1 MLWPSLGVVDMPQ
14 RVNEF
19 TQVRLADGVVVTQR
33 GPAMLQFGADATR
46 TGVVETAEADRLS
59 SLFDAPFT
67 PRPIRYLIHQ
77 LRPIVGGDA
86 ARSLV
91 ADLMAYRILVPT
103 DPATVSLIGATPLA
117 DALTNVLGRSGCLL
131 RSTESA
137 EVGPD
142 IFDQLS
148 GTGPLVVVD
157 QPHLAE
163 AIARYTRASEAP
175 VVPVTTLDSHVVVGP
190 VRLRPSDPCP
200 ACLDAYLRERD
211 AGWERV
217 RDNLYAQ
224 RCAPS
229 AAVIAAGAAA
239 AAVVVRRLA
248 GVPDPPGVSAPP
260 PASGECVIADPFGPH
275 PTLAVVLERHPD
287 CTVCY

>member
-1 MLWPSLGVVDMPQ
+1 MPQ
-14 RVNEF
+14 RINEF
-19 TQVRLADGVVVTQR
+19 TQVRLADGVFVSQR

-46 TGVVETAEADRLS
+46 TGVVETARADRLS

-77 LRPIVGGDA
+77 LRPIIGGDA

-103 DPATVSLIGATPLA
+103 DPAAVALIGATPLA
-117 DALTNVLGRSGCLL
+117 EELAGVLGRSGCLL
-131 RSTESA
+131 RRPETA
-137 EVGPD
+137 DVGPG
-142 IFDQLS
+142 FLEQLS
-148 GTGPLVVVD
+148 AWGPLAVVD

-163 AIARYTRASEAP
+163 VVARYTRAGATP
-175 VVPVTTLDSHVVVGP
+175 VVPVTSLDSRVVVGP
-190 VRLRPSDPCP
+190 VRLGPGDPCP

-217 RDNLYAQ
+217 REGQYAQ
-224 RCAPS
+224 RSTPN
-229 AAVIAAGAAA
+229 AAVVAAGAAA

-248 GVPDPPGVSAPP
+248 GAPDPPGVSAPP
-260 PASGECVIADPFGPH
+260 PTPGGCVIADPFGPQ
-275 PTLAVVLERHPD
+275 PTQTVVLERHPD
-287 CTVCY
+287 CNVCY

>member
-1 MLWPSLGVVDMPQ
+1 MLWPTLGVVNMPQ
-14 RVNEF
+14 RINEF
-19 TQVRLADGVVVTQR
+19 TQVRLADGVVVAQR
-33 GPAMLQFGADATR
+33 GPTMLQFGADATR
-46 TGVVETAEADRLS
+46 TGVVESAEADRLS

-77 LRPIVGGDA
+77 LRPIIGGDA

-103 DPATVSLIGATPLA
+103 DPATVALLGATPLTEALA
-117 DALTNVLGRSGCLL
+117 DVLGRSGCLL
-131 RSTESA
+131 LRPESA
-137 EVGPD
+137 EAEPE
-142 IFDQLS
+142 FLDQLG

-157 QPHLAE
+157 QLYLAG
-163 AIARYTRASEAP
+163 AIARYTRAGATP
-175 VVPVTTLDSHVVVGP
+175 VVPVTVLDSRVVVGP
-190 VRLRPSDPCP
+190 VHAGPGDPCP
-200 ACLDAYLRERD
+200 ACLDTYLRERD

-217 RDNLYAQ
+217 RDDLYAQ
-224 RCAPS
+224 RCTPN

-260 PASGECVIADPFGPH
+260 LAPGECVIADPFGPQ
-275 PTLAVVLERHPD
+275 PSQTVVLERHPD
-287 CTVCY
+287 CAVCY